1 MNKLS
6 SLSLK
11 ITVPKNKR
19 KNNSEGIKIVEKNKK
34 GKVFIDED
42 NNYKISISMKNDPNF
57 PDLLILPFTEN
68 SYNLKGRKYVFTR
81 TKDEFGR
88 RTRYIRSEEKAKFHY
103 GDSNRYIPFAPNWI
117 VKGNIIRD
125 NGILKFNFIDLIT
138 IDGYDNVIYNY
149 E

>member
-1 MNKLS
+1 MSKLG
-6 SLSLK
+6 LSLK
-11 ITVPKNKR
+11 ISIPKKS
-19 KNNSEGIKIVEKNKK
+19 KNVSKSSIKIEAKNKK
-34 GKVFIDED
+34 GRVVLEDEEYKVLLIDE
-42 NNYKISISMKNDPNF
+42 NDGIHSRT
-57 PDLLILPFTEN
+57 ILPFTET
-68 SYNLKGRKYVFTR
+68 SYNLKGRKNVFTR

-125 NGILKFNFIDLIT
+125 NGVLKFDFIDLIT

>member
-1 MNKLS
+1 MSKLG
-6 SLSLK
+6 LSLK
-11 ITVPKNKR
+11 ISIPKKS
-19 KNNSEGIKIVEKNKK
+19 KNVSKPSIKIEAKNKK
-34 GKVFIDED
+34 GRVILEDEEYKV
-42 NNYKISISMKNDPNF
+42 
-57 PDLLILPFTEN
+57 LLINESDGIHNRIILPFTKN
-68 SYNLKGRKYVFTR
+68 SYDLKGRKNVFTR

-117 VKGNIIRD
+117 VKGNIIKD
-125 NGILKFNFIDLIT
+125 NNVLKFDFIDLIT

>member
-1 MNKLS
+1 MSKLG
-6 SLSLK
+6 LSLK
-11 ITVPKNKR
+11 ISIPKKKR
-19 KNNSEGIKIVEKNKK
+19 NNNAEGIKLVEKNKK
-34 GKVFIDED
+34 GKVFIDE
-42 NNYKISISMKNDPNF
+42 NNIYKIAISMKNDPDF
-57 PDLLILPFTEN
+57 PDLLVLPFTEN
-68 SYNLKGRKYVFTR
+68 SYNLKGRKNVFSR
-81 TKDEFGR
+81 TKDEFGK

-125 NGILKFNFIDLIT
+125 NGILKFDFIDLIT

>member
-11 ITVPKNKR
+11 ISVPKNKR
-19 KNNSEGIKIVEKNKK
+19 KNNLEGIKIVEKNKK

-42 NNYKISISMKNDPNF
+42 NDYKIAISMKNDPDF
-57 PDLLILPFTEN
+57 PDLLVLPFTEN
-68 SYNLKGRKYVFTR
+68 SYNLKGRKNVFSR
-81 TKDEFGR
+81 IKDEFGR

-125 NGILKFNFIDLIT
+125 NGILKFDFIDLIT